1 MYTNL
6 LKVSIIESVVG
17 NVTNQYDCYTDLQ
30 QMLKVLACTYVWNVT
45 LGVKGILVEL
55 INAMLL

>member
-17 NVTNQYDCYTDLQ
+17 NVCNQYDCYTLQ